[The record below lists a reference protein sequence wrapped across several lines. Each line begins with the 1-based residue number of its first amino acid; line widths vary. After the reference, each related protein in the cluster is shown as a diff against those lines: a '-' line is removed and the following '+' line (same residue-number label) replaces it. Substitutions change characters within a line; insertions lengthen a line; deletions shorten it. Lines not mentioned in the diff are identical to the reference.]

1 MHKVRRLRSSC
12 TCAKCHPGLC
22 SLLIDSEVPIEDLLA
37 ESVGPDQTAQTLF
50 RMANSVDP
58 DQTPQNATQFALNTG
73 ISIKHG
79 NTNQADSPSI
89 GKRTCPKSWD
99 SPLGITEFMK
109 GVTNVVR
116 NCSATAIQV
125 WHMSRGTA
133 FPCQIACSSRTE
145 DLDQPAHPGILIR
158 TSAARL
164 KKVWMFGY
172 PQSAKQW
179 LWSACA
185 FAQADLSHCF
195 AGMRSHRKCCA
206 PS

>member
-1 MHKVRRLRSSC
+1 MDIFKGGEITVSICSSLSPFLKRIYSFRVDLFFQKGTGKQESKQEVTKVVSLNENGGFQAYHLTLTIMVKAASSKKVSPNMHKVRRLRSSC

-89 GKRTCPKSWD
+89 GKRTCPKS
-99 SPLGITEFMK
+99 
-109 GVTNVVR
+109 
-116 NCSATAIQV
+116 
-125 WHMSRGTA
+125 
-133 FPCQIACSSRTE
+133 
-145 DLDQPAHPGILIR
+145 
-158 TSAARL
+158 
-164 KKVWMFGY
+164 
-172 PQSAKQW
+172 
-179 LWSACA
+179 
-185 FAQADLSHCF
+185 
-195 AGMRSHRKCCA
+195 
-206 PS
+206 